1 MANSYFS
8 DREKGPSPRTN
19 EEISTQAW
27 KGISAVIQ
35 SLISQGSFGYKFPDD
50 CPDGRGII
58 GTDERNMAAILQAE
72 IPGLFQ
78 SSLLQTWDG
87 SPPNINYALNIDE
100 TPPTLAILDLIE
112 FCYRNVAKPIQGSWH
127 KFFDHYH
134 LTFDREMGQ
143 NDFKQDINRI
153 LARNGLVYELQENGQ
168 IIRIAPPV
176 LRELLHITYFKTG
189 DIELDNILETARKK
203 YLDPNINI
211 RRESLEKLWDA
222 WERLKTIEQG
232 KDKKASVKLLLDK
245 AASEPNFR
253 SVIEEEAKSLTSIGN
268 DFQIRHSEVNK
279 TPIKESNHID
289 YLFHRLFSFLNMLI
303 TFRK

>member
-78 SSLLQTWDG
+78 SSVLQTWDG

-112 FCYRNVAKPIQGSWH
+112 FCYRNVAKPIRGSWH
-127 KFFDHYH
+127 KFYDHYH
-134 LTFDREMGQ
+134 LTFDQETGQ
-143 NDFKQDINRI
+143 TDFTQDINRI
-153 LARNGLVYELQENGQ
+153 LARNGLVYELQKNGQ
-168 IIRIAPPV
+168 IMRLAPTV
-176 LRELLHITYFKTG
+176 LREILQVTYFQTG
-189 DIELDNILETARKK
+189 DTELDNMLETARKK

-232 KDKKASVKLLLDK
+232 KDKKESVKLLLDK
-245 AASEPNFR
+245 VASEANFR
-253 SVIEEEAKSLTSIGN
+253 SVIEEEAKNLTSIGN
-268 DFQIRHSEVNK
+268 DFQIRHSEVSK
-279 TPIKESNHID
+279 TPVKESTHID
-289 YLFHRLFSFLNMLI
+289 YLFHRLFSFVNMLL
-303 TFRK
+303 TSRR